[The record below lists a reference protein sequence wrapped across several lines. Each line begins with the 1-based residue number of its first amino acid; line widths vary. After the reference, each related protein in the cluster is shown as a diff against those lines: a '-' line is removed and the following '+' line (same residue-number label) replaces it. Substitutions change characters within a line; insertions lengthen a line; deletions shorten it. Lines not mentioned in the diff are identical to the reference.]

1 MQDPARGVPP
11 QLLPH
16 LHLVS
21 SYRYPASAAFTH
33 ETAVEYLLA
42 APKVVREL
50 QPMHWTYLD
59 GPPDNTVMLTWQP
72 LNHLG
77 TNFASD
83 GYVWAD
89 VEQAYTV
96 EVRGYIL
103 EIYMHRTGYHP
114 PNETMATHSRRRF
127 RITGLKT
134 PNPNL
139 PPCDP
144 SLWIV
149 FYSKAPSIDQ
159 LPTSRIPVSPQTQN
173 ILGQRRYIQSQGQL
187 ARKEFM
193 LHDRNNW
200 PTINLPPH
208 GQQQPPY
215 PQPYAAQ
222 MIARQQ
228 VPHAPM
234 QQQQVVGYP
243 PGVVPPKA
251 QRTQR
256 LPTAAAPAVPDFSLD
271 DEEVSTGDI
280 LDALTPRDI
289 SRMRYKNHH
298 EWMEEVL
305 ASPYRMDQILP
316 VDLGLGRKGE
326 LESLTKRYF
335 YTPGALASQRK
346 EGDGPP
352 PATGKMDPGKAE
364 EFANSVAKR
373 LAEMNAE
380 MESMRKKHA
389 RKLEKTKKLS
399 ALREAELNLRDAVID
414 PSDTGDEIWRV
425 EGRLRLEQEE
435 GMSPVDYSDKSLKK
449 KVDDIVN
456 GLQASWGRTVV
467 PVTDIKCVEKG
478 GLQERVQPPPPPPQP
493 AISDANM
500 INTLHYSQYDGATDG
515 GAEAAPGASAPAQGV
530 PTSAPSQPI
539 VSSVAPPQPVITA
552 PQTSEDV
559 VMGGVEPSTQ
569 SHATPGQPAAAEGDG
584 DWVMVNKDGQASSA
598 SPSKDLS
605 STVNESTQQPTSTA
619 GAPSTTTAGGTT
631 ATVPAAEATVP
642 GTTPGATGE
651 FEDENINTAGEA
663 LADYHG
669 DVGGLDIGGIDD
681 SAFGDAFHAT
691 EGNIGEHHHETDEI
705 A

>member
-1 MQDPARGVPP
+1 
-11 QLLPH
+11 
-16 LHLVS
+16 
-21 SYRYPASAAFTH
+21 
-33 ETAVEYLLA
+33 
-42 APKVVREL
+42 
-50 QPMHWTYLD
+50 
-59 GPPDNTVMLTWQP
+59 
-72 LNHLG
+72 
-77 TNFASD
+77 
-83 GYVWAD
+83 
-89 VEQAYTV
+89 
-96 EVRGYIL
+96 
-103 EIYMHRTGYHP
+103 
-114 PNETMATHSRRRF
+114 MATHSRRRF

-159 LPTSRIPVSPQTQN
+159 LPASRIPVSPQTQN

-208 GQQQPPY
+208 GQQQQQPY
-215 PQPYAAQ
+215 PQAYAAQ
-222 MIARQQ
+222 MLARQQ

-243 PGVVPPKA
+243 PGVVPPKV

-256 LPTAAAPAVPDFSLD
+256 APASTAPATPDFSLD

-326 LESLTKRYF
+326 LESLTKGYF

-352 PATGKMDPGKAE
+352 PASGKMDPGKAE
-364 EFANSVAKR
+364 DFANSVAKR

-380 MESMRKKHA
+380 MENMRKKHA

-425 EGRLRLEQEE
+425 EGRLRPEQED
-435 GMSPVDYSDKSLKK
+435 GMSPVDYSDKSRK
-449 KVDDIVN
+449 KVDDILN

-467 PVTDIKCVEKG
+467 PVSDINCLEKG

-493 AISDANM
+493 TISDADM
-500 INTLHYSQYDGATDG
+500 INTVHYGQYDRATDG
-515 GAEAAPGASAPAQGV
+515 GVETAPGVTAPSQGV
-530 PTSAPSQPI
+530 PTSAASQPMP
-539 VSSVAPPQPVITA
+539 SSAAPPQPVSTA
-552 PQTSEDV
+552 PPTSEDV
-559 VMGGVEPSTQ
+559 VMGGVEPPVQ
-569 SHATPGQPAAAEGDG
+569 SHATSGQPAAAEGDG
-584 DWVMVNKDGQASSA
+584 DWIMVNKDGHTSAA
-598 SPSKDLS
+598 SPSKGINPG
-605 STVNESTQQPTSTA
+605 VNENTQQPITTTT
-619 GAPSTTTAGGTT
+619 GAPSTTSVQGT
-631 ATVPAAEATVP
+631 PAAPTAEATVP
-642 GTTPGATGE
+642 GMTPGATGE

-669 DVGGLDIGGIDD
+669 DVGGLDMGGIDD

-691 EGNIGEHHHETDEI
+691 EGDLGEHHHETDEI